1 MGKHEHARAVERAI
15 LGRIENTG
23 STLVWG
29 SYENGRT
36 HRVRL
41 VSNGVS
47 VYSGIGASREEA
59 LADLVRA
66 LRLSFDD
73 LMGRE
78 DEDDA

>member
-1 MGKHEHARAVERAI
+1 MGKHEHARAVEQAI
-15 LGRIENTG
+15 LERIENTG
-23 STLVWG
+23 CALVWG

-41 VSNGVS
+41 VCNGVS
-47 VYSGIGASREEA
+47 AYSGIGASRLEA

-66 LRLSFDD
+66 LRLSFDA

-78 DEDDA
+78 DDE